1 MTNVGFFGLF
11 VILNSGV
18 ALAVQGV
25 GRVLLFGRTVQQKPY
40 SAVPLGFAA
49 FLVGIMGQS
58 VLVHGYSLM
67 TSTSVQFIPW
77 IVLGMAA
84 ATGQTF
90 AKYVAI
96 RSGSSD
102 LTADVAWLEGLSVG
116 LGFSL
121 AEILYLGITQFP
133 GVLPPTI
140 LWSTVERLGATL
152 FDLASGLWLV
162 GFIKTRR
169 IEMLG
174 LVWAFHTSVD
184 GVGAWVRQH
193 EIYVPVFEL
202 SQALG
207 ALILFVI
214 AIIYGRTWLKR

>member
-1 MTNVGFFGLF
+1 M
-11 VILNSGV
+11 ILNSCV
-18 ALAVQGV
+18 ALAVQGS
-25 GRVLLFGRTVQQKPY
+25 GKILLLGRTLQHKPY
-40 SAVPLGFAA
+40 YALPLGLAA

-67 TSTSVQFIPW
+67 TGTPLQFVPW

-96 RSGSSD
+96 RSGSSG
-102 LTADVAWLEGLSVG
+102 LTEDAAWLVGLNVG

-133 GVLPPTI
+133 GVLPPAMV
-140 LWSTVERLGATL
+140 WSTVERLGASV
-152 FDLASGLWLV
+152 FDLASGLWVV

-169 IEMLG
+169 FKMLG
-174 LVWAFHTSVD
+174 LVWAFQTSVD
-184 GVGAWVRQH
+184 GVGAVVRQH
-193 EIYVPVFEL
+193 AIYVPVFEL
-202 SQALG
+202 SQTLG
-207 ALILFVI
+207 AFILFAT
-214 AIIYGRTWLKR
+214 AIIFGRTWQLKR